1 MDKKVIDEPT
11 RFGRNIYISRA
22 GGYALVT
29 VSVFEDEDDKRAFI
43 HDLIVH
49 ESIRGFGFG
58 DKLLND
64 ACHEAKKAG
73 AEVAEIGVQPQS
85 WMEEWYERRGFMF
98 TGLRNVYKQD
108 VCAVMEK
115 DLTRRESAEPQKS

>member
-11 RFGRNIYISRA
+11 CFGRNLYISRA

-29 VSVFEDEDDKRAFI
+29 VSILEDEKKACI

-49 ESIRGFGFG
+49 KSIRGTGLG
-58 DKLLND
+58 DQLLND
-64 ACHEAKKAG
+64 ACGEATKAG
-73 AEVAEIGVQPQS
+73 AEVAELTVQPLS
-85 WMEEWYERRGFMF
+85 WMEEWYERSGFMF
-98 TGLRNVYKQD
+98 TGFRNAYKQD

-115 DLTRRESAEPQKS
+115 DLTRRESVEPQKS